1 MFRAR
6 LTESFREGGFA
17 LAFRIVD
24 DDFNDVTDRAD
35 LFEVRY
41 LSMMHETTQATGGK
55 AMFTFC
61 VS

>member
-6 LTESFREGGFA
+6 LTLSREGGFA

-41 LSMMHETTQATGGK
+41 LSMKHETSQETGGK
-55 AMFTFC
+55 AMSAFR